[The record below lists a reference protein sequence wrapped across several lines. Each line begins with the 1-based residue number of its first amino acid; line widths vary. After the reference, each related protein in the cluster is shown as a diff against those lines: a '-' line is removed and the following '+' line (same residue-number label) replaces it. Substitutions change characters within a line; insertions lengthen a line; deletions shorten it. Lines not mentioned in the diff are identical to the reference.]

1 MSGRDQLFI
10 TLGIIGII
18 AVALLTSFG
27 RMIFSQSIPSVELPD
42 ITTSNSSSGNEAN
55 WEGAEHPP
63 TPVTVTVDSVQS
75 VIASLSRANSY
86 YRQLEV
92 TLYWE
97 GGSSTSAISVWLDGD
112 WQATQQTIATGLVR
126 CDLIGPTTQYYW
138 YDGDS
143 QWLSTSVE
151 ETAADLSQRIPTYE
165 DVVEADTA
173 TITAASYTDFN
184 GLPAIYVEMVS
195 DSRVERYWVGT
206 TSGLLVGA
214 ETEVDGQ
221 LIYSMTADGIVQTP
235 CPTSAPFALPD
246 GTTVEELE

>member
-18 AVALLTSFG
+18 AAALLTSFG

-42 ITTSNSSSGNEAN
+42 IATSNSSSSNEAN
-55 WEGAEHPP
+55 WEGVEHSP

-86 YRQLEV
+86 YREMEIA
-92 TLYWE
+92 LYWA
-97 GGSSTSAISVWLDGD
+97 GGSSTNAVSVWLDGD
-112 WQATQQTIATGLVR
+112 WQATQQTSVTGLIR
-126 CDLIGPTTQYYW
+126 CELTGPTTRYYW
-138 YDGDS
+138 YDGDTR
-143 QWLSTSVE
+143 WLSTSVE
-151 ETAADLSQRIPTYE
+151 EDTADLSQRIPTYE
-165 DVVEADTA
+165 TVVEADTA

-184 GLPAIYVEMVS
+184 GLSAIYVEMAS
-195 DSRVERYWVGT
+195 DNRVERYWVGT
-206 TSGLLVGA
+206 TSGLLIGA

-221 LIYSMTADGIVQTP
+221 LIYRMTADGVVQTP

-246 GTTVEELE
+246 GTTVDNLE